1 MDGEER
7 QTLTIIIPTYNETPN
22 IPSLFRE
29 FGKLRDRWHHPF
41 HILIIDDSSPDG
53 TGTLART
60 LGDAM
65 GLPVMVWTRPPP
77 RSLGGS
83 ITWGLALSEGELVC
97 VMDADMSHP
106 PSLLPLMVERLNGFD
121 GVVSSRYTAG
131 GRTSNWP
138 RRRLAISRIATA
150 LARRIGR
157 TTCTDPLSGYFLFR
171 KSALRNIPITGIGS
185 KPLLEIISRTN
196 LATYDV
202 PYEFRNRANGQS
214 KLRLTAIIQFV
225 HLLSILALRPPIMPG
240 SVESRD
246 PAKTSAPE
254 TP

>member
-7 QTLTIIIPTYNETPN
+7 QALTIIVPTYNETPN
-22 IPSLFRE
+22 IPPLFQE
-29 FGKLRDRWHHPF
+29 FAKLRERWDHPF
-41 HILIIDDSSPDG
+41 HILIVDDASPDG
-53 TGTLART
+53 TGSVARA
-60 LGDAM
+60 LGDRL
-65 GLPVMVWTRPPP
+65 GLPVTVCTRPPP

-83 ITWGLALSEGELVC
+83 ITWGLALSEGELLC
-97 VMDADMSHP
+97 VMDADLSHP
-106 PSLLPLMVERLNGFD
+106 PSLLPLMLERLNGFD
-121 GVVSSRYTAG
+121 GVVSSRYAAG

-138 RRRLAISRIATA
+138 RRRVAISHVATA
-150 LARRIGR
+150 LARRIAR

-171 KSALRNIPITGIGS
+171 KSALQNIPITGIGS

-202 PYEFRNRANGQS
+202 PYEFRNRANGRS
-214 KLRLTAIIQFV
+214 KLRLSAIIQFV

-240 SVESRD
+240 NGASRD
-246 PAKTSAPE
+246 VAKSSAPE